1 MEHINLQKEPPLDT
15 LKINENDDGTFTL
28 EWDPE
33 DPKWSWMNDVSS
45 DEISSIISNYL
56 TQLNENESIN
66 FITTDD
72 SLTAD

>member
-15 LKINENDDGTFTL
+15 LKINENADGTFTL

-45 DEISSIISNYL
+45 DEISSSIGNYL
-56 TQLNENESIN
+56 TQLKENESIN

-72 SLTAD
+72 SLTPD